1 MKYVVFNYFLN
12 LYRYLLFLISYD
24 VYTVSHLYA
33 KHLGCFLGNVCPV
46 STWEAVF
53 YSCSPIF
60 KSEEVLY
67 LLRILRYKEIGISH
81 LVSVSEVYCKKLY
94 LNLLRYSLI

>member
-33 KHLGCFLGNVCPV
+33 KHLGCFLGYVCSV
-46 STWEAVF
+46 SIGEVIF
-53 YSCSPIF
+53 YTCSPVF
-60 KSEEVLY
+60 KGEKVLY
-67 LLRILRYKEIGISH
+67 LLCILRYKEIGIPY
-81 LVSVSEVYCKKLY
+81 LVTMSEVYCKKLY